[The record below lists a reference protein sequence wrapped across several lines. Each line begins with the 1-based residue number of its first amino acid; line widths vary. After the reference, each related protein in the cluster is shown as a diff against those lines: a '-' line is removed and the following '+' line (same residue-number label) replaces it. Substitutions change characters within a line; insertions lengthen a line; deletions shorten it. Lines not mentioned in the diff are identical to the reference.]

1 MKKIV
6 SVFCTLVL
14 MLGLLCSTGMKT
26 EASENP
32 PMVDGSYLTHD
43 NESTGYAVG
52 LTRGANL
59 QTGYSKIVRRGPE
72 LIYAGG
78 TTIAQHTVESV
89 QVSVMVERIKDE
101 NGEWEYV
108 DEWRKENTNA
118 DLVSSNKKMEVEGDW
133 YYRVC
138 CTHSADGEMSTS
150 FTDGIYIEEDTSIIF

>member
-14 MLGLLCSTGMKT
+14 TLGLLCSTGVET

-32 PMVDGSYLTHD
+32 PMLDGSYLTHD

-89 QVSVMVERIKDE
+89 QVTVTVERAKDE
-101 NGEWEYV
+101 NDEWEFV
-108 DEWRKENTNA
+108 DYWHKENTNA
-118 DLVSSNKKMEVEGDW
+118 DLVSANKKLEVEGDW
-133 YYRVC
+133 YYRVV
-138 CTHSADGEMSTS
+138 CTHSADGEMSS
-150 FTDGIYIEEDTSIIF
+150 SATDGIYIEEDTSIR